1 MSESESPARPEL
13 SPYIQVWAES
23 LAQVLGQIVGSP
35 FPCVAMP
42 EPPADITPPGD
53 TDLWIVCACTGGLRG
68 EMSLR
73 LAASSVVCLAQLF
86 MSEPVSPAAEMTA
99 DHREAAVELLRQV
112 GGLAATGLK
121 ASRGEVQGEVQ
132 LRLDPSPAAPS
143 WAASST
149 SWLRLGGDPPNVVL
163 VEMHLSA
170 ALVAGLRSERI
181 AATPLAEKADGPRSV
196 DSPVVDSRADG
207 SLANDSRS
215 GPSDGK
221 GQFGLLMDVELA
233 VTLRFGSRRLLL
245 REILDLNPGAVVELD
260 RQVKEPVELLLE
272 GRLMARGEI
281 VVVDGNYGLRVT
293 EVSPPA

>member
-1 MSESESPARPEL
+1 MSESESPSRADV

-23 LAQVLGQIVGSP
+23 FAQALGQIIGSP
-35 FPCVAMP
+35 FPCVALP
-42 EPPADITPPGD
+42 EAPADMTPPGD
-53 TDLWIVCACTGGLRG
+53 TDLWVVCASTGGLRG

-73 LAASSVVCLAQLF
+73 LAASSVVCLAQIF

-99 DHREAAVELLRQV
+99 EHREAAVELLRQV

-132 LRLDPSPAAPS
+132 LRLDASPAAPS
-143 WAASST
+143 WAASSIC
-149 SWLRLGGDPPNVVL
+149 WLRLGGEPPNAAL

-170 ALVAGLRSERI
+170 ALVAGLRTEKSD
-181 AATPLAEKADGPRSV
+181 AAQPPEVADGPSAD
-196 DSPVVDSRADG
+196 DSP
-207 SLANDSRS
+207 DSRS
-215 GPSDGK
+215 GPSDGT

-245 REILDLNPGAVVELD
+245 REVLDLNPGAVVELD
-260 RQVKEPVELLLE
+260 RQVKEPVEVLLD
-272 GRLMARGEI
+272 GRLVARGEV

-293 EVSPPA
+293 EVGPAA